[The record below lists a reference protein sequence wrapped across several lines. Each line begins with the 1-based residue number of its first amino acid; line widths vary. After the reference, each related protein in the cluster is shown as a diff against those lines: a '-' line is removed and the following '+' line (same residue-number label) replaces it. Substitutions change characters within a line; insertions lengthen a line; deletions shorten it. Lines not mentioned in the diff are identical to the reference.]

1 VNIHAQTQTTDTK
14 WGDVHGITGVI
25 RNKAFK
31 QTHRFMK
38 ILSRP
43 KFLSKADINLRRERE
58 REMGQE
64 GTAVGARARA
74 RGEGE

>member
-64 GTAVGARARA
+64 GTAVGARAR
-74 RGEGE
+74 GEGE